1 MEVSEENV
9 VSWLVW
15 GTFVSYIKDKERASS
30 ILDRHFGTLGSGN
43 LTIVDGSIVLTE
55 RLGSV
60 KKEK

>member
-1 MEVSEENV
+1 MEVSEENIM
-9 VSWLVW
+9 SWLAR
-15 GTFVSYIKDKERASS
+15 GKFVSCIKDKERASS
-30 ILDRHFGTLGSGN
+30 ILNRHFGTLGSGY